1 MEHWPTGR
9 LLSTA
14 ARLVEHSWNEK
25 LGAIGLTHAGVIAI
39 EVLAAQGPMTQ
50 AQLAQFVRVQAQT
63 MGKTLS
69 RLESHGHIVR
79 VRSTSDRR
87 SHVVS
92 LTERGKEAVAA
103 ASRWSVPSLPPRR
116 STLKYYGRSS
126 RPWSGNSPA
135 SSAPCPATPRPSWR
149 IHPRQFLPPAGPDKR
164 GVTAVSAEAAV
175 TPFLWAL

>member
-1 MEHWPTGR
+1 MPDMDHWPTGR

-39 EVLAAQGPMTQ
+39 EVLNAQGPMTQ
-50 AQLAQFVRVQAQT
+50 AQLAQYVRVQAQT

-69 RLESHGHIVR
+69 RLESHGHIAR

-103 ASRWSVPSLPPRR
+103 AVEMERTVLAAATIDPDVLRQELKAVVRELASQFGSQATGALLENPSM
-116 STLKYYGRSS
+116 
-126 RPWSGNSPA
+126 
-135 SSAPCPATPRPSWR
+135 TP
-149 IHPRQFLPPAGPDKR
+149 
-164 GVTAVSAEAAV
+164 
-175 TPFLWAL
+175 

>member
-1 MEHWPTGR
+1 MDHWPTGR

-50 AQLAQFVRVQAQT
+50 AQLAQYVRVQAQT

-69 RLESHGHIVR
+69 RLESHGHIAR

-92 LTERGKEAVAA
+92 LTERGKEAVAQA
-103 ASRWSVPSLPPRR
+103 VEMERSVLASASIDPEVLRQELKAVVRELASQFATTPS
-116 STLKYYGRSS
+116 
-126 RPWSGNSPA
+126 NA
-135 SSAPCPATPRPSWR
+135 SALVDSA
-149 IHPRQFLPPAGPDKR
+149 Q
-164 GVTAVSAEAAV
+164 
-175 TPFLWAL
+175 

>member
-1 MEHWPTGR
+1 MDRWPTGR

-50 AQLAQFVRVQAQT
+50 AQLAQYVRVQAQT

-69 RLESHGHIVR
+69 RLEAHGHIAR

-92 LTERGKEAVAA
+92 LTERGQEAVTAAVEMERSVLAA
-103 ASRWSVPSLPPRR
+103 ASIDPDVLRQELQAVVRQLA
-116 STLKYYGRSS
+116 KQFA
-126 RPWSGNSPA
+126 SPA
-135 SSAPCPATPRPSWR
+135 TRALVDGAP
-149 IHPRQFLPPAGPDKR
+149 LG
-164 GVTAVSAEAAV
+164 
-175 TPFLWAL
+175 

>member
-1 MEHWPTGR
+1 MPDMDHWPTGR

-50 AQLAQFVRVQAQT
+50 AQLAQYVRVQAQT

-92 LTERGKEAVAA
+92 LTEQGKEAVAQAVEMERSVLASASIDPELLRQELKAVVRELASQFSTTPSNAGDLVDNA
-103 ASRWSVPSLPPRR
+103 A
-116 STLKYYGRSS
+116 K
-126 RPWSGNSPA
+126 
-135 SSAPCPATPRPSWR
+135 
-149 IHPRQFLPPAGPDKR
+149 
-164 GVTAVSAEAAV
+164 
-175 TPFLWAL
+175 

>member
-1 MEHWPTGR
+1 MPDMDHWPTGR

-50 AQLAQFVRVQAQT
+50 AQLAQYVRVQAQT

-69 RLESHGHIVR
+69 RLETHGHIAR

-103 ASRWSVPSLPPRR
+103 AVEMERSVLASASIDPDALRQE
-116 STLKYYGRSS
+116 LKAVVRELASQFA
-126 RPWSGNSPA
+126 SPA
-135 SSAPCPATPRPSWR
+135 TRALVDGAPLA
-149 IHPRQFLPPAGPDKR
+149 
-164 GVTAVSAEAAV
+164 
-175 TPFLWAL
+175 

>member
-1 MEHWPTGR
+1 MDRWPTGR

-50 AQLAQFVRVQAQT
+50 AQLAQYVRVQAQT

-69 RLESHGHIVR
+69 RLEAHGHIAR

-92 LTERGKEAVAA
+92 LTERGKEAATAAVEMERSVLAA
-103 ASRWSVPSLPPRR
+103 ASIDPDVLRQELQAVVRQLA
-116 STLKYYGRSS
+116 KQFA
-126 RPWSGNSPA
+126 SPA
-135 SSAPCPATPRPSWR
+135 TRALVDEAP
-149 IHPRQFLPPAGPDKR
+149 LG
-164 GVTAVSAEAAV
+164 
-175 TPFLWAL
+175 

>member
-1 MEHWPTGR
+1 MDQWPTGR

-39 EVLAAQGPMTQ
+39 EVLNAQGPMTQ
-50 AQLAQFVRVQAQT
+50 AQLAQYVRVQAQT

-69 RLESHGHIVR
+69 RLEAHGHIAR

-92 LTERGKEAVAA
+92 LTEQGKAAVAA
-103 ASRWSVPSLPPRR
+103 AVEMERTVLAAATIDPNVLREELKAVVRELASQFGSSTTAALVENPSM
-116 STLKYYGRSS
+116 
-126 RPWSGNSPA
+126 
-135 SSAPCPATPRPSWR
+135 TP
-149 IHPRQFLPPAGPDKR
+149 
-164 GVTAVSAEAAV
+164 
-175 TPFLWAL
+175 

>member
-103 ASRWSVPSLPPRR
+103 AVEMERSVLASASIDPEVLRQELQAVVRELASQFATTP
-116 STLKYYGRSS
+116 
-126 RPWSGNSPA
+126 GNAAALVDNA
-135 SSAPCPATPRPSWR
+135 S
-149 IHPRQFLPPAGPDKR
+149 K
-164 GVTAVSAEAAV
+164 
-175 TPFLWAL
+175 

>member
-1 MEHWPTGR
+1 MDHWPTGR

-25 LGAIGLTHAGVIAI
+25 LAAIGLTHAGVIAI
-39 EVLAAQGPMTQ
+39 EVLDAQGPMTQ
-50 AQLAQFVRVQAQT
+50 AQLAQYVRVQAQT

-92 LTERGKEAVAA
+92 LTDRGKEAV
-103 ASRWSVPSLPPRR
+103 S
-116 STLKYYGRSS
+116 
-126 RPWSGNSPA
+126 
-135 SSAPCPATPRPSWR
+135 
-149 IHPRQFLPPAGPDKR
+149 
-164 GVTAVSAEAAV
+164 AAV
-175 TPFLWAL
+175 EMERSVLASASIDPDVLRQELQAVVRELASQFAVAPSTAALVDNTT

>member
-1 MEHWPTGR
+1 MPDMDHWPTGR

-39 EVLAAQGPMTQ
+39 EVLDAQGPMTQ
-50 AQLAQFVRVQAQT
+50 AQLAQYVRVQAQT

-69 RLESHGHIVR
+69 RLEAHGHIVR

-92 LTERGKEAVAA
+92 LTEQGKEAVAA
-103 ASRWSVPSLPPRR
+103 AVEMERSVLASASIDPDLLRQELQAVVRELASQFA
-116 STLKYYGRSS
+116 
-126 RPWSGNSPA
+126 NSPGDGA
-135 SSAPCPATPRPSWR
+135 MAENSPSTR
-149 IHPRQFLPPAGPDKR
+149 
-164 GVTAVSAEAAV
+164 
-175 TPFLWAL
+175 